1 MTERKLNIEEMKILK
16 TIMMIAVIG
25 LLAACSKD
33 INDEQTAPMSDASI
47 KMVRASRSIMGVETY
62 GDIRAL
68 VAATGDESYA
78 DGVFKYMGGSQ
89 WKTQLKLKSGEKTYR
104 LYGFMPDNVV
114 FTRSITDWNDDG
126 AVLHIGHMNALTTD
140 DYCVVSGVRQVENDQ
155 DDTKAIRGNFAFTY
169 NSNRENY
176 INLLFDH
183 LYARLVFSIRVDPDY
198 SQLRTIKVTSMK
210 MEISNFSEFSADIT
224 LKTGEGVNNVAFTV
238 TGTEKSTTVIKDE
251 NTEAQTLTTTYTSVS
266 SVQIVPDADMFNN
279 IRLITEYEVY
289 DRQGNKID
297 ERKAINK
304 LAETLDDLERGEERT
319 LLLTVDPSY
328 LYVLSDQDPPLI
340 IIKE

>member
-1 MTERKLNIEEMKILK
+1 
-16 TIMMIAVIG
+16 MIAVIG

-33 INDEQTAPMSDASI
+33 INDEETAQVSDASI
-47 KMVRASRSIMGVETY
+47 MMVRASRSILGVESY

-78 DGVFKYMGGSQ
+78 NGLFKYLGGSK
-89 WKTQLKLKSGEKTYR
+89 WNTQLKLKSGEKTYR
-104 LYGFMPDNVV
+104 LYGLMPDNEK
-114 FTRSITDWNDDG
+114 FTKSLTSWNDDG
-126 AVLHIGHMNALTTD
+126 AVLHIEKMDAHTTE
-140 DYCVVSGVRQVENDQ
+140 DYCVVSGLRQVENAEDESP
-155 DDTKAIRGNFAFTY
+155 TIRGNFAFTY

-183 LYARLVFSIRVDPDY
+183 LYARLVFSIRVSPEY
-198 SQLRTIKVTSMK
+198 SALRTIKVTKME
-210 MEISNFSEFSADIT
+210 MEISGFSEFSADVT
-224 LKTGEGVNNVAFTV
+224 LATGVGVSSVAFTK
-238 TGTEKSTTVIKDE
+238 TGSDNSTKIIKDE
-251 NTEAQTLTTTYTSVS
+251 DTEPQTLTTTYTSVS
-266 SVQIVPDADMFNN
+266 SVQIVPHPAMFNN
-279 IRLITEYEVY
+279 MRLITKYDVY

-297 ERKAINK
+297 TRTAINK
-304 LAETLDDLERGEERT
+304 LAESLDALQRGEERT